1 MSIAL
6 VEKTSPF
13 SYLQIAKD
21 VILNEAEALQ
31 QLANHI
37 DNRLEQ
43 ALEIISNTKG
53 RLIISGIGKSGHI
66 GRKIAATF
74 ASTGQPALFVH
85 AAEASHGDL
94 GMIAKDDTLLL
105 ISYSG
110 EAKELTTI
118 IDYSHRLA
126 LPIISIT
133 GREHSTLAR
142 FSTIS
147 LVLPQV
153 SEACPMG
160 LAPTTSTTLTLA
172 LGDALAVALLSHKG
186 FSKQQFHVFHP
197 GGNLGQQLRRIADC
211 MHQGDRVP
219 LLSTGT
225 LMGECLVKM
234 TAYGFGCMGIIDKN
248 GFLMGMITDGDLRR
262 HMNQDLL
269 NQTVNEVMTKNPL
282 TISPDCLIADALAIF
297 EKKSITNLFVIDE
310 EDQKVCGIV
319 RLHDCLRNHAA

>member
-1 MSIAL
+1 MSVAL
-6 VEKTSPF
+6 VEQSLP

-21 VILNEAEALQ
+21 VILTEANALKQ
-31 QLANHI
+31 FNK
-37 DNRLEQ
+37 
-43 ALEIISNTKG
+43 TKG

-118 IDYSHRLA
+118 IDYSHRLS

-133 GREHSTLAR
+133 GQEHSTLSR

-147 LVLPQV
+147 LVLPKV

-172 LGDALAVALLSHKG
+172 LGDALAVALLSRRG

-197 GGNLGQQLRRIADC
+197 GGSLGQQLRRIADC
-211 MHQGDRVP
+211 MHQGDRIP
-219 LLSTGT
+219 LLPSGT

-234 TAYGFGCMGIIDKN
+234 TAYGFGCMGIMDDKD
-248 GFLMGMITDGDLRR
+248 FLIGMITDGDLRR
-262 HMNQDLL
+262 HMNPGLL
-269 NQTVNEVMTKNPL
+269 TQTVNEVMTKTPL

-297 EKKSITNLFVIDE
+297 EKKSITSLFVIDP
-310 EDQKVCGIV
+310 DQKVCGIV
-319 RLHDCLRNHAA
+319 RLHDCLRTHAA